1 MCILYQI
8 NEGATFSLSLR
19 NLGLSG
25 AAETAAF
32 DNFIGHLVIDNS
44 TLTTNILDEFHSL
57 FPANDLSL
65 GAPFATGDSLFDRAE
80 AWYTDI
86 MFLSPRRLFFQ
97 HGSPLQPMFAY
108 YFGEF
113 IPGNNISLG
122 GMRLGFDGPIPTY

>member
-1 MCILYQI
+1 M
-8 NEGATFSLSLR
+8 
-19 NLGLSG
+19 
-25 AAETAAF
+25 AAF

-44 TLTTNILDEFHSL
+44 SLTSDVLDGFHSH

-86 MFLSPRRLFFQ
+86 MFLSPRRFFFQ

-122 GMRLGFDGPIPTY
+122 GMHLGFDNLIATY